1 MTTHGRKQSCPSS
14 RLIRLVHL
22 VCLVFP
28 RAAKGHSF
36 GIMADEAASLD
47 AMATDAS
54 SLIDAIVNDAS
65 NIGRFGT
72 TSEVG
77 SPSSAGRGSGG
88 DRGRDGSGEGNVG
101 GGGGEG
107 GKGGGFTR
115 SAWDGKLIPFPS
127 HGKWDVDEIIRNEL
141 TVARERLDD
150 DESLDAHRVKWLSF
164 VARWMSE
171 YTQQQLPPTP
181 AKGREGKADVD
192 ASLHEVASAV
202 LEEGCRV
209 EVVNT
214 SRADL
219 NGQEG
224 TVVHSEHNANKE
236 KERWQVKLDSTGKTL
251 ALKEANL
258 KLKSVGSG
266 ASNAGASAAG
276 PSSTGGE
283 STGTSGESSHD
294 LVQVQKMRLFRREL
308 REQCQAYEVELN
320 ARLRDATDSAKGMSK
335 KKERAIAEEQ
345 QAVDRIR
352 QIGESPTSFFD
363 VGGTGG
369 GKDLDLPPALGE
381 GDGGVVGMTP
391 RPLSP
396 GLSLGLNRGGRPL
409 SIGSDRRLELWRALH
424 DTVTE
429 YAESTRG
436 NGDDGIGV
444 QGQIAAR
451 GSERTD
457 GGNGVVGDGSG
468 NDGSGGSEVSGG
480 NGGNGG
486 NSGDGPPKWVHR
498 PLWNDIRSIFEQRFV
513 VPSTPAMGGAVGG
526 GADKA
531 HAFTPVRPHAK
542 VSGVGGGDGGGG
554 GFGGDLDGAAGG
566 GATGR
571 RALGRPPRPPLPPL
585 VKVQLACLK
594 SLLRVADDARGG
606 SRGGKGGGV
615 SAVRGESGVRDAVEC
630 SSECS
635 SEVGDGGMDTR
646 TV

>member
-1 MTTHGRKQSCPSS
+1 
-14 RLIRLVHL
+14 
-22 VCLVFP
+22 
-28 RAAKGHSF
+28 
-36 GIMADEAASLD
+36 MADEAASLD

-65 NIGRFGT
+65 NIGRFGV
-72 TSEVG
+72 TSEGG
-77 SPSSAGRGSGG
+77 STSSAGRGSGG
-88 DRGRDGSGEGNVG
+88 DRGRDGSE
-101 GGGGEG
+101 
-107 GKGGGFTR
+107 GGGFTR

-127 HGKWDVDEIIRNEL
+127 HGKWDVDEIIQNEL

-171 YTQQQLPPTP
+171 YKQQQLPPTP

-192 ASLHEVASAV
+192 VSLHAVASVV
-202 LEEGCRV
+202 LGEGSRV

-224 TVVHSEHNANKE
+224 TVIHSEHNANKE

-258 KLKSVGSG
+258 KVKPVGSG
-266 ASNAGASAAG
+266 ASSSADVSTGGASA
-276 PSSTGGE
+276 GGA
-283 STGTSGESSHD
+283 SVDMSGESNHD
-294 LVQVQKMRLFRREL
+294 LAQMKKMRLFRREL
-308 REQCQAYEVELN
+308 REQCHAYEVELN

-335 KKERAIAEEQ
+335 KKERAIVEEQ
-345 QAVDRIR
+345 QAVNRIR

-363 VGGTGG
+363 VAGTGAGTGG
-369 GKDLDLPPALGE
+369 GAGGGTGEAGRESPIEDLDLPPALGE
-381 GDGGVVGMTP
+381 EGGGVVGTTP
-391 RPLSP
+391 RPLSL

-409 SIGSDRRLELWRALH
+409 SIGSDRRLELWHALH
-424 DTVTE
+424 DTVTG

-451 GSERTD
+451 GSGGQG

-480 NGGNGG
+480 NGG
-486 NSGDGPPKWVHR
+486 DGPPQWVHR

-513 VPSTPAMGGAVGG
+513 VPSTPAMGGTVGG

-531 HAFTPVRPHAK
+531 HVFTPVQPHAK
-542 VSGVGGGDGGGG
+542 FSGVGGGDGGGG
-554 GFGGDLDGAAGG
+554 GGGIGGDSDGAAGG
-566 GATGR
+566 RATGR

-594 SLLRVADDARGG
+594 SLLRVAEDARGG
-606 SRGGKGGGV
+606 SWGGKGGGV
-615 SAVRGESGVRDAVEC
+615 SV
-630 SSECS
+630 
-635 SEVGDGGMDTR
+635 
-646 TV
+646 